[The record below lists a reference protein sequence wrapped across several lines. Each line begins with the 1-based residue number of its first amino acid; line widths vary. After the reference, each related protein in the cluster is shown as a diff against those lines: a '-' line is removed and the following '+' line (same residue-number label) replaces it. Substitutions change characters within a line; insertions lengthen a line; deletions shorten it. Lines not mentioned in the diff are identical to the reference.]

1 MMQLRILGCSG
12 GIGEGLCT
20 SSYLVD
26 DDILLDAGT
35 GVGRLSLPQMQQ
47 LTHVFLSHSH
57 MDHITSLPLLV
68 DTLFSSLVQ
77 PLIVYAR
84 AETIETFKTHI
95 FNWKIWPDFSELPSK
110 ENPVIEFR
118 EMLPG
123 DVVEIKGRQIEM
135 IDVNHTVTAAAFSV
149 SCGNSRFVY
158 SGDTTTNDVLWDT
171 LNAYD
176 KVDFMILESAFGNK
190 DIELATLAKHYC
202 PRLLAEDLKK
212 LKHQPLIGISHLKP
226 GEEKTIMD
234 ECQQAF
240 GDTRKLKQLFCDDK
254 FQI

>member
-26 DDILLDAGT
+26 KDILLDAGT
-35 GVGRLSLPQMQQ
+35 GVGRLSIVQMQQ
-47 LTHVFLSHSH
+47 LTHVFLTHSH

-68 DTLFSSLVQ
+68 DTLFSSLEQ

-84 AETIETFKTHI
+84 ADTIASFKEHI
-95 FNWKIWPDFSELPSK
+95 FNWQIWPDFSELPNK
-110 ENPVIEFR
+110 EHPVIEFR

-123 DVVEIKGRQIEM
+123 DVVEINGRYIEM
-135 IDVNHTVTAAAFSV
+135 IDVNHTVAAAAYSV
-149 SCGNSRFVY
+149 SNGKSRFVY

-171 LNAYD
+171 LNRYD
-176 KVDFMILESAFGNK
+176 KIDFMILESAFGNK
-190 DIELATLAKHYC
+190 DLQLATLSKHYC
-202 PRLLAEDLKK
+202 PRLLADDLKK

-240 GDTRKLKQLFCDDK
+240 GGSRKIKQLFCDDE

>member
-1 MMQLRILGCSG
+1 
-12 GIGEGLCT
+12 
-20 SSYLVD
+20 VD
-26 DDILLDAGT
+26 NDILLDAGT
-35 GVGRLSLPQMQQ
+35 GVGRLSITEMQH

-68 DTLFSSLVQ
+68 DTLFSSLDQ
-77 PLIVYAR
+77 RPLIVYAR
-84 AETIETFKTHI
+84 AETIEAFKTHI
-95 FNWKIWPDFSELPSK
+95 FNWQIWPDFSELPNK

-123 DVVEIKGRQIEM
+123 DVVEINGRQVEM
-135 IDVNHTVTAAAFSV
+135 IDVNHTVAAAAFSV
-149 SCGNSRFVY
+149 SSGDGRFVY

-171 LNAYD
+171 LNQYD
-176 KVDFMILESAFGNK
+176 KLDFMILESAFGNK
-190 DIELATLAKHYC
+190 DLQLATLAKHYC
-202 PRLLAEDLKK
+202 PSLLADDLKK

-240 GDTRKLKQLFCDDK
+240 GGTRKLKQLFCDDK

>member
-26 DDILLDAGT
+26 EDILLDAGT
-35 GVGRLSLPQMQQ
+35 GVGRLSIAEMQQ
-47 LTHVFLSHSH
+47 ITHVFLTHSH

-68 DTLFSSLVQ
+68 DTLFSSLDQ
-77 PLIVYAR
+77 PLMVYAR
-84 AETIETFKTHI
+84 AETIAAFKMHI
-95 FNWKIWPDFSELPSK
+95 FNWQIWPDFSELPSK
-110 ENPVIEFR
+110 DKPVIEFR

-123 DVVEIKGRQIEM
+123 DVVEINGRRVEM
-135 IDVNHTVTAAAFSV
+135 IDVNHTVAAAAFSV
-149 SCGNSRFVY
+149 SDDSSRLVY
-158 SGDTTTNDVLWDT
+158 SGDTTTNDVLWNS
-171 LNAYD
+171 LNAYESL
-176 KVDFMILESAFGNK
+176 DFMILESAFGNK
-190 DIELATLAKHYC
+190 DLELATLSKHYC
-202 PRLLAEDLKK
+202 PSLLAEDLKK

-226 GEEKTIMD
+226 GEEKTIME

-240 GDTRKLKQLFCDDK
+240 GDKRNIKQLFCDDK